1 MYRFPGES
9 ALWKEKHMKLTSLIL
24 WLTVGAIV
32 GWIASW
38 MAEVERRHAGVNP
51 IPVENME

>member
-1 MYRFPGES
+1 
-9 ALWKEKHMKLTSLIL
+9 MKLTNLIL

-38 MAEVERRHAGVNP
+38 MAEVEHRREAANP
-51 IPVENME
+51 IPLDDSE